1 MEPKLCFVWLPHIT
15 KPVDQDNDDNDDD
28 DDDDHA
34 IVFHL
39 LDDICNDSEIYA
51 CRNWQRGGLGRGN
64 GNILPALSASWM
76 DDRLQLLRLSLSDDG
91 SNHVGVKEQL
101 RKTKSGDCT
110 FLFVRCATIY

>member
-15 KPVDQDNDDNDDD
+15 KPVDQDNDDN
-28 DDDDHA
+28 DDDHA

-64 GNILPALSASWM
+64 GNKLN
-76 DDRLQLLRLSLSDDG
+76 DRLQLLRLSLSDDG
-91 SNHVGVKEQL
+91 INHVGVKEQL

-110 FLFVRCATIY
+110 IALLHRIVPTTVAHALGA